1 MSDIKFQEVKK
12 DTEDNFQNLD
22 RIHILTMKNLSESY
36 VIVSCGTLQP
46 ELNFLKDT
54 GFLTDTRI
62 LYTPPGLHE
71 RPEELKTQLQKQ
83 MENARRYGEKIIV
96 VYGRR
101 CYINSYD
108 SLQDID
114 GLIGKRPGE
123 VVRIDAENC
132 IDMLTTGEERNEI
145 ANGRKIYWLSP
156 GWLKNWKFIFKD
168 WDKAKANETFPQNE
182 KAILLDG
189 INFFNHYGQR
199 YPEKVLEFSD
209 WLGLEIEPYN
219 ISLER
224 FRNLIVEAK
233 LKF

>member
-1 MSDIKFQEVKK
+1 MNTENKK
-12 DTEDNFQNLD
+12 YNVFE
-22 RIHILTMKNLSESY
+22 EY
-36 VIVSCGTLQP
+36 VILACGTLQP
-46 ELNFLKDT
+46 ELNFLKGN
-54 GFLTDTRI
+54 GFLSSARI

-71 RPEELKTQLQKQ
+71 RPEELKKHLQRQL
-83 MENARRYGEKIIV
+83 ENARKYSDKIII
-96 VYGRR
+96 VYGNR
-101 CYINSYD
+101 CYINSNEP
-108 SLQDID
+108 SQDID
-114 GLIGKRPGE
+114 TLIKENGYN

-132 IDMLTTGEERNEI
+132 IDMLTTSEERNEI
-145 ANGRKIYWLSP
+145 AGGRKIYWLSP
-156 GWLKNWKFIFKD
+156 GWVKSWKFIFKD
-168 WDKAKANETFPQNE
+168 WDKAKANETFPHNE

-189 INFFNHYGQR
+189 INFFNHYAQR